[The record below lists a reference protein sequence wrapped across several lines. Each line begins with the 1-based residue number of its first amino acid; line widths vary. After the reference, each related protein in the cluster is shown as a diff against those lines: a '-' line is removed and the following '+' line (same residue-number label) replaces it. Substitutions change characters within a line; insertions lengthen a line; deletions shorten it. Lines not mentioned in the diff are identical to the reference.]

1 MSRIG
6 KHPVKLPSGVVV
18 EIADHL
24 LKVRGKL
31 GQLEMKVPAMVELT
45 LTSEQV
51 AVQPKDESK
60 TARMQWGTTRNLIQ
74 NLVKGVTD
82 GFTVDLEING
92 VGYKAAVQGSELV
105 LNLGFSHEIRYKVP
119 QGITVKCEKPTSIS
133 VAGSDLQLV
142 GQTAAEIRQ
151 FRRPEPYKGKGIKY
165 VNEYIVRK
173 EGKKK

>member
-6 KHPVKLPSGVVV
+6 KHPVKVPSGVVI
-18 EIADHL
+18 ELSDRL

-31 GQLEMKVPAMVELT
+31 GQLEMKLPEMIDLT
-45 LTSEQV
+45 VTPEDV
-51 AVQPKDESK
+51 TVRPRDESQA
-60 TARMQWGTTRNLIQ
+60 ARMQWGTARNIVQ
-74 NLVKGVTD
+74 NLVKGVSE

-92 VGYKAAVQGSELV
+92 VGYKAAVQGADLV

-119 QGITVKCEKPTSIS
+119 KGITVKCDKPTSVS
-133 VAGSDLQLV
+133 VSGFDRQLV

-165 VNEYIVRK
+165 ANEHIVRK